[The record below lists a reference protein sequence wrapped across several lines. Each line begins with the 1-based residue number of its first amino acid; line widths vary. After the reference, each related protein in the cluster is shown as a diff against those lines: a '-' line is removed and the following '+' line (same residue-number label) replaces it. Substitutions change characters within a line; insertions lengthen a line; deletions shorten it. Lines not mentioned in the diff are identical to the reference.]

1 MGRDR
6 LTHRGPDSFG
16 SWISP
21 DRKVS
26 LHHRRL
32 SIIDINSIS
41 DQPMTNENSTYSIV
55 FNGEIYNY
63 KELRLKLKRYGKT
76 FKTNSDTEV
85 LLEAYKHWG
94 DNCVEHLNG
103 MFSFAIYDH
112 KNIIFLARD

>member
-1 MGRDR
+1 MCGILGFASTTGNFNQNWIFLGRDR

-63 KELRLKLKRYGKT
+63 KELRLKLKRYGKLLKLILILK
-76 FKTNSDTEV
+76 FYWKLINIGVIIV
-85 LLEAYKHWG
+85 L
-94 DNCVEHLNG
+94 NT
-103 MFSFAIYDH
+103 
-112 KNIIFLARD
+112 